1 MRKNRVAA
9 ADLVEKGNRLALQ
22 QEQPGIMLVFDDGFD
37 HLLEPLDDFFF
48 PRRG

>member
-1 MRKNRVAA
+1 
-9 ADLVEKGNRLALQ
+9 
-22 QEQPGIMLVFDDGFD
+22 MLVFDDGFD